1 MLLLLFLPLF
11 SFAGHL
17 LSFISM
23 GEVFGKVSNSQSQ
36 KTVNTWN
43 IFSNM
48 LWPVMHCPAPSL
60 PSHPK
65 FPRQLHVI
73 SQGKVMHSYSD
84 NRNLDVTTHSMVIQF
99 TKKLCYIVYRV
110 CTGSWILE
118 KKVLK
123 LAQQFSRPRKSLENG
138 YKVYKNGKS
147 LFLIFFSKLQQVLFY
162 NKCFMRAI
170 VSVLIKSYS
179 ILPTQVH
186 LQPIMKKALFLHFLR
201 SLLITYLITLS
212 LEKEIINCL
221 EKKSGKS
228 LKFWIQK
235 SVQILCAPL
244 HFDWLAEWQCHFYL

>member
-1 MLLLLFLPLF
+1 MYGCTPPPPLPRQKANFKIGLGLKWHRPLDFHLLLHLLYAPFAFLAPF

-65 FPRQLHVI
+65 SPRQLHVI

-84 NRNLDVTTHSMVIQF
+84 NRNLDVATHSTVIQF

-147 LFLIFFSKLQQVLFY
+147 LFLIFFQSY
-162 NKCFMRAI
+162 NKCYFTTSALWEPFFLFW
-170 VSVLIKSYS
+170 SN
-179 ILPTQVH
+179 PTQSCPH
-186 LQPIMKKALFLHFLR
+186 KYICSPSWKK
-201 SLLITYLITLS
+201 
-212 LEKEIINCL
+212 
-221 EKKSGKS
+221 
-228 LKFWIQK
+228 
-235 SVQILCAPL
+235 LCSCI
-244 HFDWLAEWQCHFYL
+244 F

>member
-23 GEVFGKVSNSQSQ
+23 GEVLGKVSNSQSQ

-65 FPRQLHVI
+65 FPRQLHMI

-138 YKVYKNGKS
+138 YRVYKNGKS
-147 LFLIFFSKLQQVLFY
+147 LFLIFFFKATTSVILQQVLYESYFF
-162 NKCFMRAI
+162 CFDQILLNLARTSTFAAHHEKSFVPAFFK
-170 VSVLIKSYS
+170 VSID
-179 ILPTQVH
+179 H
-186 LQPIMKKALFLHFLR
+186 LFDN
-201 SLLITYLITLS
+201 
-212 LEKEIINCL
+212 LE
-221 EKKSGKS
+221 SGKRNNK
-228 LKFWIQK
+228 LFGKKVWK
-235 SVQILCAPL
+235 KP
-244 HFDWLAEWQCHFYL
+244 

>member
-147 LFLIFFSKLQQVLFY
+147 LFLIFFQSY
-162 NKCFMRAI
+162 NKCFFTTSAYESHFFCFDQI
-170 VSVLIKSYS
+170 LLNLAHTSTFAAHHEKSFVPAFFKVSVD
-179 ILPTQVH
+179 H
-186 LQPIMKKALFLHFLR
+186 LFDN
-201 SLLITYLITLS
+201 
-212 LEKEIINCL
+212 LE
-221 EKKSGKS
+221 SGKRNNK
-228 LKFWIQK
+228 LFGKKVWK
-235 SVQILCAPL
+235 KP
-244 HFDWLAEWQCHFYL
+244 